1 MIGGSKNNR
10 ENDPRKCFSTQE
22 KETRVKFNPGLSANR
37 PSNNWALE
45 ASDLTALPMRS
56 ETEELRLLLIGKYS
70 FHTEISNRTFRGPNG
85 LLLDSSLIS
94 LPLDLCGLQRTALV
108 AQEGERLAEFA
119 ANEGK
124 SSYVVGWSGHHRMEA
139 QTES

>member
-1 MIGGSKNNR
+1 
-10 ENDPRKCFSTQE
+10 
-22 KETRVKFNPGLSANR
+22 
-37 PSNNWALE
+37 
-45 ASDLTALPMRS
+45 MRS

-70 FHTEISNRTFRGPNG
+70 FHTEISNRTFRGSNG

-94 LPLDLCGLQRTALV
+94 LPLDSCGLQRTALV
-108 AQEGERLAEFA
+108 AQERERLAEFA

-124 SSYVVGWSGHHRMEA
+124 SSYVVGWSGRHRMEA